1 MSNTK
6 SSNRASDKVSA
17 SKKGLIVIFASAI
30 LTTIT
35 IVALT
40 IQGTSDLTTLGE
52 VCVALWTAA
61 GAYSAF
67 YLWKSKVENKAKYS
81 QQFLDAMA
89 ETYGIENIIPLLQS
103 IIED

>member
-6 SSNRASDKVSA
+6 ASKKVSA

-30 LTTIT
+30 LTTIA
-35 IVALT
+35 IVVLT
-40 IQGTSDLTTLGE
+40 VQGTFDLSTLGE

-67 YLWKSKVENKAKYS
+67 YLWKSKVENKCKYS
-81 QQFLDAMA
+81 QQFLDQMA
-89 ETYGIENIIPLLQS
+89 EKYGIENIVPLLQS
-103 IIED
+103 ILED

>member
-6 SSNRASDKVSA
+6 SSNKNKVSA
-17 SKKGLIVIFASAI
+17 SKKGLIVIFTAAI

-40 IQGTSDLTTLGE
+40 IQGTSDLTVLGE
-52 VCVALWTAA
+52 VCTALWTAA

-81 QQFLDAMA
+81 
-89 ETYGIENIIPLLQS
+89 
-103 IIED
+103 

>member
-1 MSNTK
+1 MNNT
-6 SSNRASDKVSA
+6 RASKKVSA

-40 IQGTSDLTTLGE
+40 IQGTSDLSTLGE
-52 VCVALWTAA
+52 VCVALWGAA

-67 YLWKSKVENKAKYS
+67 YLWKSKVENKSKFAQKWV
-81 QQFLDAMA
+81 AEMA
-89 ETYGIENIIPLLQS
+89 DKYGIENITPIVQS

>member
-6 SSNRASDKVSA
+6 ASKKVSA

-30 LTTIT
+30 LTTNA

-40 IQGTSDLTTLGE
+40 IQGTSDLTVLGD
-52 VCVALWTAA
+52 VCTALWTAA

-67 YLWKSKVENKAKYS
+67 YLWKSKVENKCKYS
-81 QQFLDAMA
+81 QQFLDQMA
-89 ETYGIENIIPLLQS
+89 EKYGIENIIPLLQS
-103 IIED
+103 ILED

>member
-1 MSNTK
+1 MSNM
-6 SSNRASDKVSA
+6 SASKGKISA

-40 IQGTSDLTTLGE
+40 IQGTSDLSTLGE
-52 VCVALWTAA
+52 VCVALWGAA

-67 YLWKSKVENKAKYS
+67 YLWKSKVENKSKFAQKWV
-81 QQFLDAMA
+81 AEMA
-89 ETYGIENIIPLLQS
+89 DKYGIENITPIVQS

>member
-6 SSNRASDKVSA
+6 ASKKVSA

-30 LTTIT
+30 LTTIA

-40 IQGTSDLTTLGE
+40 IQGTSDLTVLGD
-52 VCVALWTAA
+52 VCTALWTAA

-67 YLWKSKVENKAKYS
+67 YLWKSKVENKCKYS
-81 QQFLDAMA
+81 QQFLDQMA
-89 ETYGIENIIPLLQS
+89 EKYGIENIIPLL
-103 IIED
+103 

>member
-1 MSNTK
+1 MSNTR
-6 SSNRASDKVSA
+6 SSNKNKVSA

-35 IVALT
+35 IIGLT

-67 YLWKSKVENKAKYS
+67 YLWKSKVENKCKYS
-81 QQFLDAMA
+81 QAFLDSMA
-89 ETYGIENIIPLLQS
+89 EKYGIENIIPLLQS
-103 IIED
+103 ILED